1 MSKQTVKDVSGV
13 GRKIVKEITTIER
26 ATPSIIYFEG
36 RLQGLETDMADNF
49 AIDSTQDDRIFALE
63 EIDVPTGLPAGSVI
77 AWGGLTPPPG
87 YLECHGGLTTQAIHP
102 ELYAAI
108 GNQFNTGGEVGDQF
122 RVPQLQGEFIRGW
135 DNGRGVDPGRI
146 QGAAGWQ
153 DHLIESHTHLF
164 NNVNAAGADT
174 NTWTYADRGN
184 TSPIVYQH
192 ESLATGGTETRP
204 RNMAL
209 MYCIKAFD
217 AIVDQSLVDITAL
230 SNQVA
235 LNTSDISQNISDIA
249 GLDSSALSVADF
261 PSVQGTQGWQEL
273 AGGLI
278 LEWGFKA
285 RPILTNGGATWLSS
299 NGNVAIAGWQRLERI
314 PFTKIT
320 TPLFVQTEFESE
332 SYTAADHMWPSL
344 VVSKNSNGF
353 ALKAAEPGGNL
364 QDLTGISWYAIGY

>member
-1 MSKQTVKDVSGV
+1 MSKQTVKDVIGV
-13 GRKIVKEITTIER
+13 GRSIVKEITTIER

-36 RLQGLETDMADNF
+36 RLQGLEQDMVDNF
-49 AIDSTQDDRIFALE
+49 AIDSTQDDRITILE
-63 EIDVPTGLPAGSVI
+63 GVEVTTGLPAGSVI
-77 AWGGLTPPPG
+77 AWGGLIAPPG
-87 YLECHGGLTTQAIHP
+87 YMECDGRLTTQAINP

-108 GNQFNTGGEVGDQF
+108 GDSFNTGGEVGDQF
-122 RVPQLQGEFIRGW
+122 RVPNLQGEFIRGW
-135 DNGRGVDPGRI
+135 DNGRGVDSGRVF
-146 QGAAGWQ
+146 GSFQ
-153 DHLIESHTHLF
+153 DHLIESHRHFQDGL
-164 NNVNAAGADT
+164 NLSRGGSVAWYNWELGPAGT
-174 NTWTYADRGN
+174 GTIEPYTGN
-184 TSPIVYQH
+184 T
-192 ESLATGGTETRP
+192 GGSETRP
-204 RNMAL
+204 RNLAM

-217 AIVDQSLVDITAL
+217 AIVDQGTVDITAL

-235 LNTSDISQNISDIA
+235 LNTSDISQNTSDISD
-249 GLDSSALSVADF
+249 LDSSALLPTDF

-285 RPILTNGGATWLSS
+285 RPILTNGGATWLSAG
-299 NGNVAIAGWQRLERI
+299 GNVAIAGWQRLERI
-314 PFTKIT
+314 LFTKIT